1 MKQNRF
7 IYLFSGAVALL
18 LITLALVCN
27 GTGDSGDSVLHY
39 LYARYA
45 YSNTANFFNS
55 WAKPLYVLLGAPF
68 AQLGFTGIK
77 IFNIIN
83 TTLSMVC
90 TYLIAKR
97 LQLDNNWLIPVLLI
111 LAPLHF
117 ALSLSGL
124 TEPLFACLLISG
136 LCLLFYER
144 TIAGLIILSFLPFAR
159 SEGMFL
165 LIIIALYLVRQKKYS
180 SILFLSA
187 GQIIYALAGYFHS
200 GSLIWFYQTNPY
212 SVISKYGS
220 GALNTYFIN
229 MPLIIGPA
237 SCVLLAAG
245 FLSVPIKALQTKNK
259 DAAQILLIWSLFTA
273 YFFFHV
279 ISWTLGLFSSLGLP
293 RIIDGVCPLMII
305 LCLYG
310 FNQIITLTVKPSGR
324 ATVCNYAAALVI
336 IINFA
341 YILVK
346 YNGHI
351 GTAGFDL
358 LPSTDELVENKMAD
372 YIKQKFPDY
381 KKRKIIYTAPYLS
394 IPLNIDPTATGSE
407 GSTASNVLYIWDDW
421 YSVVEGKTTFDML
434 KKDNDLVYDTTFN
447 MYEKTGK
454 EKTVALFRTK
464 SSVLKKV
471 VF

>member
-7 IYLFSGAVALL
+7 IYLFIGVVALFL
-18 LITLALVCN
+18 TTLALVFN
-27 GTGDSGDSVLHY
+27 GTGDSGDSVMHY
-39 LYARYA
+39 LFARYA
-45 YSNTANFFNS
+45 FSSPAEFFDT

-68 AQLGFTGIK
+68 AQFGFTGIK
-77 IFNIIN
+77 IFNIFN
-83 TTLSMVC
+83 TILSMVS

-97 LQLDNNWLIPVLLI
+97 LHIDNSWLIPVLLI
-111 LAPLHF
+111 LAPINF

-165 LIIIALYLVRQKKYS
+165 LIIIAIYLIRQKKYS
-180 SILFLSA
+180 HIFYLSI
-187 GQIIYALAGYFHS
+187 GQVIYAIAGYFHS
-200 GSLIWFYQTNPY
+200 GSFMWFYQTNPY
-212 SVISKYGS
+212 TVISKYGS

-245 FLSVPIKALQTKNK
+245 FLSVPIKALQAKSNESE
-259 DAAQILLIWSLFTA
+259 QLLLVWALFTA

-279 ISWTLGLFSSLGLP
+279 LSWTFGLFASLGMP

-310 FNQIITLTVKPSGR
+310 FNQIITRTVKLPDR
-324 ATVCNYAAALVI
+324 TNTLKYAAALVI
-336 IINFA
+336 TINLM

-351 GTAGFDL
+351 GAAGFDL
-358 LPSTDELVENKMAD
+358 QLSTDELVENKMAD
-372 YIKQKFPDY
+372 YIKQKFPDF
-381 KKRKIIYTAPYLS
+381 KNRKVIYAAPYLS
-394 IPLNIDPTATGSE
+394 IPLNIDPTASKNKDNT
-407 GSTASNVLYIWDDW
+407 TNNVLYIWDDW
-421 YSVVEGKTTFDML
+421 YSVVERNTTFDML
-434 KKDNDLVYDTTFN
+434 KRDNSLVYDTTFSLR
-447 MYEKTGK
+447 EKTGK

-464 SSVLKKV
+464 
-471 VF
+471 